1 MILDR
6 ISSLRRGLP
15 QKTRVQLIASVLL
28 VFAGTEVLVLAPY
41 IFDIAVM
48 IDVGGLVV
56 VVAALRSS
64 VSVSIM
70 QLRAF
75 GAVITKSLL
84 SVLRAGELVADFG
97 STFSPSWYRHY
108 FLVDR
113 IATRGGAALFIVSVG
128 LVLTRASVGKL

>member
-1 MILDR
+1 MMLDR
-6 ISSLRRGLP
+6 IPTLWRGLP

-48 IDVGGLVV
+48 IDIGGLVV

-64 VSVSIM
+64 VSVSIL

-75 GAVITKSLL
+75 GTVITKLL
-84 SVLRAGELVADFG
+84 GSVLRAGQLVGDFG
-97 STFSPSWYRHY
+97 ATFSPRWYRGY

-113 IATRGGAALFIVSVG
+113 ISTRCGAALVFGSVG
-128 LVLTRASVGKL
+128 LVLTRAALQTL